1 MVVAAAAAG
10 PAVGGLEDLEDLAP
24 LGQAA
29 AVDRCQQEAEAE
41 AAEALRGN
49 HQDTPWFVCC
59 NKNERK
65 ASQQDAGSRPNN
77 GLNYYVIAKIRYMYL
92 RSDRIDTTSPHHVTS
107 HYMYLLDY
115 VVRYRSIL
123 LFWYRY
129 LGY

>member
-41 AAEALRGN
+41 AAEALREN

-59 NKNERK
+59 CEQR
-65 ASQQDAGSRPNN
+65 SEDGSRPNN
-77 GLNYYVIAKIRYMYL
+77 GLITSL
-92 RSDRIDTTSPHHVTS
+92 RN
-107 HYMYLLDY
+107 
-115 VVRYRSIL
+115 
-123 LFWYRY
+123 
-129 LGY
+129 

>member
-41 AAEALRGN
+41 AAEALREN

-59 NKNERK
+59 
-65 ASQQDAGSRPNN
+65 
-77 GLNYYVIAKIRYMYL
+77 KI
-92 RSDRIDTTSPHHVTS
+92 H
-107 HYMYLLDY
+107 
-115 VVRYRSIL
+115 VVRR
-123 LFWYRY
+123 RAKTRRQPAQ
-129 LGY
+129 